1 MIFLGIMGHPEW
13 EHDQQ
18 HEWERSWIGGK
29 LEPRLRE
36 PERRFKQ
43 LERQQPKQPWLS
55 ALGGRSRFQP
65 CHVHLTGKFFLQ
77 KVLSMMGSSGSD
89 HAPSS
94 VLCRAPPCHGS
105 PSSPPSPHA
114 GKFIGRWWM
123 IWTEIAPIWG
133 YYENV
138 VEKNGNGNC
147 RLIFLPSSPSST
159 STRMFLPQTPR
170 WVGWASIYPAT
181 FWQLDMT
188 NNHDLD
194 ITKNHHP
201 DNKTS
206 YFHDIK
212 NNHQLANQAPA
223 GPPIPTSAASRY
235 PPPSSQQRNPQF
247 TSLEVIIIKMSP
259 FPCCWLC
266 HFPSSG
272 GETSWGRRCRV
283 DFSTNPSV
291 RFSPLHNPQRN
302 PFPPRKRAPTSG
314 SKSWGPERLM
324 TDQWKQGLANIFGHN

>member
-1 MIFLGIMGHPEW
+1 MHPPPYYAVHPHAMVHHHHHHHLMQVSSLEDDGWFEQKLHQYEDIMKMLLKRMEMA
-13 EHDQQ
+13 
-18 HEWERSWIGGK
+18 I
-29 LEPRLRE
+29 
-36 PERRFKQ
+36 
-43 LERQQPKQPWLS
+43 
-55 ALGGRSRFQP
+55 A
-65 CHVHLTGKFFLQ
+65 
-77 KVLSMMGSSGSD
+77 GSSSFL
-89 HAPSS
+89 P
-94 VLCRAPPCHGS
+94 VPVQLQREC
-105 PSSPPSPHA
+105 SSPKHP
-114 GKFIGRWWM
+114 G
-123 IWTEIAPIWG
+123 E
-133 YYENV
+133 
-138 VEKNGNGNC
+138 
-147 RLIFLPSSPSST
+147 
-159 STRMFLPQTPR
+159 
-170 WVGWASIYPAT
+170 WASLYPAT
-181 FWQLDMT
+181 SWQLDMT
-188 NNHDLD
+188 NNHHLD

-206 YFHDIK
+206 SFLDIK
-212 NNHQLANQAPA
+212 NNHQPANQAPA

-235 PPPSSQQRNPQF
+235 PPPSSQHRNPQF

-259 FPCCWLC
+259 FPCCWLY